1 MAVNGDGDAMSELLE
16 FDQIL
21 VPVDPTLYPA
31 HGDIPAGYRPYTLL
45 HLTRKL
51 LHGTS
56 GFGLAPL
63 HFITSRGPFQDGE
76 TALDMRLDTRT
87 IQIIV
92 GEPVGTDTEYWDK
105 RGELLDLLRPN
116 RSFDGTVRPLIYR
129 KWLPGGKTEF
139 GSDLVTTNGST
150 TVTSATARFLE
161 RGLDAG
167 QTITID
173 VAPYTVADVP
183 NDYTVTL
190 AWAYGGATD
199 TDVHFRWRRG
209 WGKRDLYCLLE
220 KGPNFDEG
228 PEGSPYYPRGY
239 YEVLRFVAHDPA
251 WYGLEQ
257 SEDWTLPDSLGALVF
272 DGVGAWFGV
281 AGEWMFD
288 TGYVGETVEVI
299 YWGTVAARPVVTIVG
314 PAALP
319 VITNDTTGTE
329 IRLDYTV
336 TAGETVTIDT
346 LALTVENGD
355 GDDLTLYLSGDLA
368 TFTLEPPPQA
378 PGRVNEITIEFAQ
391 GELETSSVTMTWQ
404 NQYIGI

>member
-1 MAVNGDGDAMSELLE
+1 MTQPLE
-16 FDQIL
+16 HDQIL

-87 IQIIV
+87 IQIVV
-92 GEPVGTDTEYWDK
+92 GEPVSTDTEYWDK

-116 RSFDGTVRPLIYR
+116 RSFNGIMRPLIYR
-129 KWLPGGKTEF
+129 KWLPGGKVEF
-139 GSDLVTTNGST
+139 GSDLVATNGST

-167 QTITID
+167 QTITIGA
-173 VAPYTVADVP
+173 APYTVAAVP

-190 AWAYGGATD
+190 GAAYGGATD
-199 TDVHFRWRRG
+199 TDVPFRWRRG

-220 KGPNFDEG
+220 AGPNFDEG
-228 PEGSPYYPRGY
+228 PESSPYYPRGY

-257 SEDWTLPDSLGALVF
+257 SEDWILPASLGGLVF
-272 DGVGAWFGV
+272 DGTGAWFGA
-281 AGEWMFD
+281 AGAWLFD
-288 TGYVGETVEVI
+288 TSHVSETVEVV
-299 YWGTVAARPVVTIVG
+299 YWGTVGARPAVTIDG
-314 PAALP
+314 PARLP
-319 VITNDTTGTE
+319 VIANDITDTE

-336 TAGETVTIDT
+336 VEGETVTIDT

-355 GDDLTLYLSGDLA
+355 GDNLQPYMSGDLA
-368 TFTLEPPPQA
+368 TFTLEPAPQA
-378 PGRVNEITIEFAQ
+378 PARVNRITVSFAS
-391 GELETSSVTMTWQ
+391 GKPGTSAATMTWR

>member
-1 MAVNGDGDAMSELLE
+1 MSRLLE

-63 HFITSRGPFQDGE
+63 HFITSRSPFQDGE

-87 IQIIV
+87 IQIVV
-92 GEPVGTDTEYWDK
+92 GEPVDTDTEYWDK

-129 KWLPGGKTEF
+129 KWLPGGKAEF
-139 GSDLVTTNGST
+139 GNDLVTTNGST

-167 QTITID
+167 QHIRID
-173 VAPYTVADVP
+173 MATYTVSAVP

-190 AWAYGGATD
+190 ATPYGGATA
-199 TDVHFRWRRG
+199 TGVRFHWRRG

-220 KGPNFDEG
+220 AGPNFDEG
-228 PEGSPYYPRGY
+228 PESRPYHPRGY

-257 SEDWTLPDSLGALVF
+257 SEDWVLPAGGLGALVF
-272 DGVGAWFGV
+272 DGTGAWFGA
-281 AGEWMFD
+281 AGEWLFD
-288 TGYVGETVEVI
+288 TSYVSETVDVV
-299 YWGTVAARPVVTIVG
+299 YWGTVGARPVIAIDG
-314 PAALP
+314 PAAMP
-319 VITNDTTGTE
+319 VIANNTTGTE
-329 IRLDYTV
+329 IQLGYTV
-336 TAGETVTIDT
+336 VEGEAVTIDT

-355 GDDLTLYLSGDLA
+355 GTNLMPYLAGDIE

-378 PGRVNEITIEFAQ
+378 PSRVNEINVSFAN
-391 GELETSSVTMTWQ
+391 GKAGVSAVTMTWQ

>member
-1 MAVNGDGDAMSELLE
+1 MSESLE

-31 HGDIPAGYRPYTLL
+31 HGDVPAGYRPYTLL

-63 HFITSRGPFQDGE
+63 HFITQRGPFQDGE
-76 TALDMRLDTRT
+76 TALDMRFDTRT

-116 RSFDGTVRPLIYR
+116 RSFNGAVRPLIYR
-129 KWLPGGKTEF
+129 KWLPGGKAEF
-139 GSDLVTTNGST
+139 GNDLVTTNGST

-173 VAPYTVADVP
+173 VAPYTVAAVP

-190 AWAYGGATD
+190 ARPFGGPTAAG
-199 TDVHFRWRRG
+199 VHFRWRRG

-220 KGPNFDEG
+220 AGPNFDQG
-228 PEGSPYYPRGY
+228 PESSPYYPRGY
-239 YEVLRFVAHDPA
+239 YEVLRFVAHDPT

-257 SEDWTLPDSLGALVF
+257 EESWEVPDSLGDLVF
-272 DGVGAWFGV
+272 DGVRGWFGTHH
-281 AGEWMFD
+281 AGGYWRFD
-288 TGYVGETVEVI
+288 TSYVDETISVI
-299 YWGTVAARPVVTIVG
+299 YWGTVGAKPIITIAG

-319 VITNDTTGTE
+319 VITNNTADTR
-329 IRLDYTV
+329 IALDYAV
-336 TAGETVTIDT
+336 SSGETVTIDT
-346 LALTVENGD
+346 LALTVENAD
-355 GDDLTLYLSGDLA
+355 GDNLTPYLTGDLA
-368 TFTLEPPPQA
+368 TFGLDPSPQA
-378 PGRVNEITIEFAQ
+378 PARVNEIGVSFAL
-391 GELETSSVTMTWQ
+391 GKIGTSSVTLAYR
-404 NQYIGI
+404 NRYIGI

>member
-1 MAVNGDGDAMSELLE
+1 MSTPLE

-21 VPVDPTLYPA
+21 VPCDPTLYPA

-45 HLTRKL
+45 HLARKL

-56 GFGLAPL
+56 GFGLSPL

-76 TALDMRLDTRT
+76 TALGMRLDTRT
-87 IQIIV
+87 VQIIV
-92 GEPVGTDTEYWDK
+92 GEPVSTDTEYWDK

-129 KWLPGGKTEF
+129 KWYPAGKTEF
-139 GSDLVTTNGST
+139 GNDMVTTNGST

-167 QTITID
+167 QAITIGA
-173 VAPYTVADVP
+173 APYTVADAP

-190 AWAYGGATD
+190 SAAYGGATD
-199 TDVHFRWRRG
+199 TNVHFQWRRG

-220 KGPNFDEG
+220 GGPNFDEG
-228 PEGSPYYPRGY
+228 PESSPYYPRGY

-257 SEDWTLPDSLGALVF
+257 SEDWTLPARLGALVF
-272 DGVGAWFGV
+272 DGVGAWFG
-281 AGEWMFD
+281 AGGEWLFD
-288 TGYVGETVEVI
+288 TSYVSETVEIV
-299 YWGTVAARPVVTIVG
+299 YWGTVGANPIITIDG

-319 VITNDTTGTE
+319 VVTNDTADTE

-336 TAGETVTIDT
+336 VEGETVTIDT
-346 LALTVENGD
+346 LALTVTNGD
-355 GDDLTLYLSGDLA
+355 GDNLTPYLTGDLA

-378 PGRVNEITIEFAQ
+378 PARANEITVSFAS
-391 GELETSSVTMTWQ
+391 GKIGASAITMTWR

>member
-1 MAVNGDGDAMSELLE
+1 MSELLE
-16 FDQIL
+16 YDQIL
-21 VPVDPTLYPA
+21 VPVDPTYVVST
-31 HGDIPAGYRPYTLL
+31 HGDSDVPMGYRPYTLL

-56 GFGLAPL
+56 GFGLSPL
-63 HFITSRGPFQDGE
+63 HFITNRGPFQDGE

-87 IQIIV
+87 IQIVV

-129 KWLPGGKTEF
+129 KWLPGGKVEF

-150 TVTSATARFLE
+150 TVMSATARFLE

-167 QTITID
+167 QTITIG
-173 VAPYTVADVP
+173 VAPYTVAAVP

-190 AWAYGGATD
+190 GAAYGGATD
-199 TDVHFRWRRG
+199 TGVHFRWRRG

-220 KGPNFDEG
+220 AGPNFDEG
-228 PEGSPYYPRGY
+228 PESSPYHPRGY
-239 YEVLRFVAHDPA
+239 YEVLRFVAHDPV

-257 SEDWTLPDSLGALVF
+257 SEDWTVPEGLGALVF
-272 DGVGAWFGV
+272 DGTGAWFGA

-288 TGYVGETVEVI
+288 EGYIDETVEVT
-299 YWGTVAARPVVTIVG
+299 YWGTVGARPVVTIEG
-314 PAALP
+314 PATSP
-319 VITNDTTGTE
+319 TITNDTTGAN
-329 IRLDYTV
+329 ILLDYKIDE
-336 TAGETVTIDT
+336 GETVTIDT
-346 LALTVENGD
+346 LALTVENDD
-355 GDDLTLYLSGDLA
+355 GDNLMPYLTGDLA
-368 TFTLEPPPQA
+368 TFTLAPPPQA
-378 PGRVNEITIEFAQ
+378 PARVNEISILFSF
-391 GELETSSVTMTWQ
+391 GKIDVSSVTMTWR

>member
-1 MAVNGDGDAMSELLE
+1 MSELIE

-51 LHGTS
+51 LHSTS

-87 IQIIV
+87 IQIII
-92 GEPVGTDTEYWDK
+92 GEPVCTNTEYWDK
-105 RGELLDLLRPN
+105 RSELLDLLRPN
-116 RSFDGTVRPLIYR
+116 RSFNGTVRPLIYR
-129 KWLPGGKTEF
+129 KWLPGGKVEF
-139 GSDLVTTNGST
+139 GNDLVVVNGST

-173 VAPYTVADVP
+173 VAPYTIAAVP

-190 AWAYGGATD
+190 AKPFGGPTD
-199 TDVHFRWRRG
+199 TDVHFQWRRG

-220 KGPNFDEG
+220 AGPGFDEG
-228 PEGSPYYPRGY
+228 PESSPYYPRGY

-257 SEDWTLPDSLGALVF
+257 EQGWTMPESLGDLVF
-272 DGVGAWFGV
+272 SDEGSWFGTHH
-281 AGEWMFD
+281 GGGHWRFD
-288 TGYVGETVEVI
+288 QGFIGDVI
-299 YWGTVAARPVVTIVG
+299 SITYWGTVGAKPVITVVG
-314 PAALP
+314 PAVKPNLENK
-319 VITNDTTGTE
+319 TSDTS
-329 IRLDYTV
+329 IKMDYTV
-336 TAGETVTIDT
+336 SAGETMTIDT
-346 LALTVENGD
+346 LALTAESDSGT
-355 GDDLTLYLSGDLA
+355 DLMPYLTGDLA
-368 TFTLEPPPQA
+368 TFGLEPAPQA
-378 PGRVNEITIEFAQ
+378 PNRVNEMFAAQ
-391 GELETSSVTMTWQ
+391 FTASRDRRRG
-404 NQYIGI
+404 

>member
-1 MAVNGDGDAMSELLE
+1 MSELLE
-16 FDQIL
+16 DDQIL
-21 VPVDPTLYPA
+21 VPVDPTYVVST
-31 HGDIPAGYRPYTLL
+31 HGDSDIPRGYRPYTLL
-45 HLTRKL
+45 HLSRKL

-129 KWLPGGKTEF
+129 KWLPGGKAEF
-139 GSDLVTTNGST
+139 GNDLVTTNGST

-167 QTITID
+167 QTITIG
-173 VAPYTVADVP
+173 VAPYTVAAVP

-190 AWAYGGATD
+190 ATPFGGPTD
-199 TDVHFRWRRG
+199 TNVHFQWRRG

-220 KGPNFDEG
+220 AGPNFDEG
-228 PEGSPYYPRGY
+228 PESSPYHPRGY
-239 YEVLRFVAHDPA
+239 YEVLRFVAHDPV

-257 SEDWTLPDSLGALVF
+257 SEDWVMPDSLPALLF
-272 DGVGAWFGV
+272 DGIGAWFG
-281 AGEWMFD
+281 AGGEWMFG
-288 TGYVGETVEVI
+288 TGYVGETVEI
-299 YWGTVAARPVVTIVG
+299 TYWGTVGASPVITITG
-314 PAALP
+314 PATSL
-319 VITNDTTGTE
+319 VITNDTTGDE
-329 IRLDYTV
+329 IQLDYTV
-336 TAGETVTIDT
+336 ANGETVTIDT
-346 LALTVENGD
+346 LALTVENGN
-355 GDDLTLYLSGDLA
+355 GDNLMPYLTGDLA
-368 TFTLEPPPQA
+368 TFTLAPPPQA
-378 PGRVNEITIEFAQ
+378 PARVNEIT
-391 GELETSSVTMTWQ
+391 VTFSQAKIGRSEVTLTWR
-404 NQYIGI
+404 NRYIGI

>member
-1 MAVNGDGDAMSELLE
+1 MSELLE

-87 IQIIV
+87 IQIVV
-92 GEPVGTDTEYWDK
+92 GEPVCTDSEYWDK

-116 RSFDGTVRPLIYR
+116 RSFDGAVRPLIYR
-129 KWLPGGKTEF
+129 KWLPGGKIER
-139 GSDLVTTNGST
+139 GVDLVTTFGST

-167 QTITID
+167 QAITID
-173 VAPYTVADVP
+173 VAPYTVAAVP

-190 AWAYGGATD
+190 AKPFGGPTD
-199 TDVHFRWRRG
+199 TGVHFQWRRG

-220 KGPNFDEG
+220 SGPNFDEG
-228 PEGSPYYPRGY
+228 PESPPYHPRGY
-239 YEVLRFVAHDPA
+239 YEVLRFVAHDPT

-257 SEDWTLPDSLGALVF
+257 SEDWIMPDSMGDLVF
-272 DGVGAWFGV
+272 DGTRGWLGTHH
-281 AGEWMFD
+281 AGGYWRFD
-288 TGYVGETVEVI
+288 TGYFGETISII
-299 YWGTVAARPVVTIVG
+299 YWGTVGAKPVIAITG

-319 VITNDTTGTE
+319 IIENNTADTR
-329 IRLDYTV
+329 IALDYTV
-336 TAGETVTIDT
+336 LSGETVMIDT
-346 LALTVENGD
+346 LALTVENSAGD
-355 GDDLTLYLSGDLA
+355 NLMPYLTGDLA
-368 TFTLEPPPQA
+368 TFGLDPPPQA
-378 PGRVNEITIEFAQ
+378 PARVNEITVNFTLGKI
-391 GELETSSVTMTWQ
+391 GVSSVTMTYR
-404 NQYIGI
+404 NRYIGI